1 MINLEPSKNRKSQ
14 KLTNMR
20 RYKNRK
26 EVSQKNSLKVGKSD
40 FEMAPM

>member
-1 MINLEPSKNRKSQ
+1 MINLEPSRNRKSQ

-26 EVSQKNSLKVGKSD
+26 EVSQKTSLKLDKSD
-40 FEMAPM
+40 SEMAPV